1 MVRHLLTAWVRKGGE
16 ERGRERGRL
25 GVREG
30 GKEREGRGD
39 GKQDNNMNSIY
50 NGENLIAM
58 ACYLNIIE

>member
-1 MVRHLLTAWVRKGGE
+1 MVRQLLTAWVRRKGGE
-16 ERGRERGRL
+16 ERERGRL

-39 GKQDNNMNSIY
+39 SKQDNNMNSIY